1 MVNGGGISRSTVGPV
16 SVPPRVSIVMPAYNR
31 ASYVGEALR
40 SLQVEPGIDA
50 EILVVDDGSTDGC
63 DAVVASIAEA
73 DPRVRLIRRDHRGVS
88 AARNAG
94 LAAATGEY
102 LTFLDSD
109 DISAPGRILRQVT
122 KLAARPDIAAVVGRR
137 MHFSEM
143 SADFVPQPGS
153 IWEQTLDICLA
164 SAVFRRATFERFGGF
179 DEALTY
185 GEDIDFYFRLFEVD
199 SRFLIEVETA
209 IYYRRH
215 AGNMTNDRDAMNR
228 ACLRAYHNSMLRRRA
243 TGRTRKLD
251 IFFFR
256 QFDEETEFGGSPE
269 AVLPAAA
276 ASSA

>member
-1 MVNGGGISRSTVGPV
+1 MVSGRDTALADDGAGPAR
-16 SVPPRVSIVMPAYNR
+16 PRVSIVMPAYNR
-31 ASYVGEALR
+31 ATYVEEALR
-40 SLQVEPGIDA
+40 SLQAEPDIDA

-109 DISAPGRILRQVT
+109 DISAPGRIPRQVA

-143 SADFVPQPGS
+143 SADFVPSEGA
-153 IWEQTLDICLA
+153 IWEQMLDICLA
-164 SAVFRRATFERFGGF
+164 SAVFRRSIFDRFGGF

-185 GEDIDFYFRLFEVD
+185 GEDIDFYFRLFEAD

-215 AGNMTNDRDAMNR
+215 AGNMTNDRDAMHR

-243 TGRTRKLD
+243 SGRTRKLD

-256 QFDEETEFGGSPE
+256 QFGEETEFGGGPE
-269 AVLPAAA
+269 AAL
-276 ASSA
+276 SA